1 MSSVGREYNF
11 HREVP
16 FLSIN
21 FYSSEEAGA
30 YLATY
35 KAFEH
40 KPPDMIKE
48 RVDKDYHAILRS
60 ALTSINKVNK
70 MDVET
75 LRTSFGVSSSDSRI
89 ISIQWSLNLT
99 LIVICEYST
108 GYPRAVE
115 GLAWLRPGQGAP
127 SEGRL

>member
-1 MSSVGREYNF
+1 MSSVGREYNS
-11 HREVP
+11 HWEVP
-16 FLSIN
+16 FFLSTN
-21 FYSSEEAGA
+21 FNSAEEAGA

-75 LRTSFGVSSSDSRI
+75 LRTSFGV
-89 ISIQWSLNLT
+89 
-99 LIVICEYST
+99 C
-108 GYPRAVE
+108 
-115 GLAWLRPGQGAP
+115 
-127 SEGRL
+127 